1 MALATSV
8 YNLRLSTIL
17 TAISVLTAMAGM
29 AQPVSSVQD
38 GDWNNSATWDCNCVP
53 DFTRGTITISSNTI
67 VTVPSGFTAD
77 ADQMVVQA
85 NAQLIISGGGSL
97 VVRDGS
103 GVDLQINSGGV
114 VTVNGILENRGDI
127 SLNNINNLIVNG
139 KFLHN
144 RNGGLIPQ
152 ATWNTGSTLEITGIT
167 RTVPS
172 GLNQAFYNFIWNAPS
187 QTSDIYFNGNL
198 TQVTNDFVVRKTGN
212 VRSVIL
218 QSSGTGTLTVGR
230 DLIIENDANLRIL
243 QSGNFTVNINRN
255 LEISSIGSS
264 PMIFQN
270 SGSAVVN
277 VQGDFVKTNVGRI
290 IFCASSSQS
299 TGILNVGGDFVFTGG
314 SITELSDHPLSSGII
329 NFNGSGVQNFTG
341 GGRFSNNI
349 DFAVASTSVLDLKTF
364 SLTGPGNFTLNG
376 TLRVGSTDPNGPI
389 QNNIT
394 RGNIRVEGT
403 RTYNPGCTI
412 ELNGVGPQAIGSDH
426 PTGSGITQVF
436 NNPSGVTL
444 KNNITIDG
452 NVILQAGNLNL
463 GNFNINMNGP
473 SWLANGGNLTFG
485 TGTLTFG
492 STTNVGG
499 TSIPSFGNVV
509 VSSSGA
515 VTLTNHANVLG
526 NLTLQAGGTLNT
538 SSFELRLTGNSN
550 QNISANGGSL
560 NRVVINKT
568 GGAVNLTSPLFLT
581 GTLQFISE
589 TNLITNGNLTLRST
603 NDQPAADGNIAALPA
618 GALITGNVTVE
629 RYFQAIDDVDRFIS
643 SPISN
648 ATVAQLQDD
657 FPVTGNFTGTSYP
670 CTGCRNNGASLRRY
684 VETKI
689 NLPLKQ
695 RYVAVPAPGGSNTEV
710 LVPGVGYDAWMWNG
724 VAPTVWD
731 VTGTINRGPINFT
744 ISHTPSTPPMPTVD
758 GWNLVGNP
766 YPSAIQWNNG
776 PGWSRT
782 NVDPTVWVW
791 DVVGQVW
798 RSYNYNTGTGNLTD
812 GIIALGQAFWVYVP
826 NPGPASMSINEAAKS
841 TVGSGSYY
849 RTTDSPVV
857 PFVKIRIEGDGA
869 VNDEAYIVLHPEA
882 TPNYDVG
889 IDAMKLY
896 TGQERLSFG
905 FQVKDKVY
913 GSYGISSLEE
923 QVFLPLHILAEE
935 GLYKVS
941 LTSHGLNKTFY
952 LVDKLTE
959 RVVELNRAYVLDGRQ
974 GSLNGR
980 FIITDNPQLVLRE
993 VARPKVEVFPNPAT
1007 DYIHVLNVPD
1017 VLSVQVISVNGVV
1030 QPVGKPIHQDNQLT
1044 MDIKALNPGTY
1055 ILWIH
1060 TSSGT
1065 FVQKFMVNKP

>member
-1 MALATSV
+1 
-8 YNLRLSTIL
+8 
-17 TAISVLTAMAGM
+17 
-29 AQPVSSVQD
+29 
-38 GDWNNSATWDCNCVP
+38 
-53 DFTRGTITISSNTI
+53 
-67 VTVPSGFTAD
+67 
-77 ADQMVVQA
+77 
-85 NAQLIISGGGSL
+85 
-97 VVRDGS
+97 
-103 GVDLQINSGGV
+103 
-114 VTVNGILENRGDI
+114 
-127 SLNNINNLIVNG
+127 
-139 KFLHN
+139 
-144 RNGGLIPQ
+144 
-152 ATWNTGSTLEITGIT
+152 
-167 RTVPS
+167 
-172 GLNQAFYNFIWNAPS
+172 
-187 QTSDIYFNGNL
+187 
-198 TQVTNDFVVRKTGN
+198 
-212 VRSVIL
+212 
-218 QSSGTGTLTVGR
+218 
-230 DLIIENDANLRIL
+230 
-243 QSGNFTVNINRN
+243 
-255 LEISSIGSS
+255 
-264 PMIFQN
+264 
-270 SGSAVVN
+270 
-277 VQGDFVKTNVGRI
+277 
-290 IFCASSSQS
+290 
-299 TGILNVGGDFVFTGG
+299 
-314 SITELSDHPLSSGII
+314 
-329 NFNGSGVQNFTG
+329 
-341 GGRFSNNI
+341 
-349 DFAVASTSVLDLKTF
+349 
-364 SLTGPGNFTLNG
+364 
-376 TLRVGSTDPNGPI
+376 
-389 QNNIT
+389 
-394 RGNIRVEGT
+394 
-403 RTYNPGCTI
+403 
-412 ELNGVGPQAIGSDH
+412 
-426 PTGSGITQVF
+426 
-436 NNPSGVTL
+436 
-444 KNNITIDG
+444 
-452 NVILQAGNLNL
+452 
-463 GNFNINMNGP
+463 
-473 SWLANGGNLTFG
+473 
-485 TGTLTFG
+485 
-492 STTNVGG
+492 
-499 TSIPSFGNVV
+499 
-509 VSSSGA
+509 
-515 VTLTNHANVLG
+515 
-526 NLTLQAGGTLNT
+526 
-538 SSFELRLTGNSN
+538 
-550 QNISANGGSL
+550 
-560 NRVVINKT
+560 VINKT

-581 GTLQFISE
+581 GTLQFVSA
-589 TNLITNGNLTLRST
+589 TNLITNNFLTLRST

-670 CTGCRNNGASLRRY
+670 CTGCKNNGASLRRY
-684 VETKI
+684 DETKI
-689 NLPLKQ
+689 NLPLKK

-826 NPGPASMSINEAAKS
+826 NPGSASMSINEAAKS

-869 VNDEAYIVLHPEA
+869 ADDEAYIVLHPEA
-882 TPNYDVG
+882 TPNYDAG

-923 QVFLPLHILAEE
+923 QVFLPLHIQAEE

-959 RVVELNRAYVLDGRQ
+959 RVVELNRAYVLDGKQ

-993 VARPKVEVFPNPAT
+993 TARPKVEVFPNPAT